1 MKTYK
6 EMKQQQELNE
16 LNILRT
22 GSALVFGNNVRN
34 AGNKLQRNTSNAISD
49 FSTAKKQDETDKKID
64 AMLDGLAELSQA
76 VFQQRIML
84 GNMTGISVSQSI
96 LNQRTNKEITKLL
109 KRR

>member
-1 MKTYK
+1 MKTYT
-6 EMKQQQELNE
+6 EMKQEQELNE

-34 AGNKLQRNTSNAISD
+34 AGNKVQQNIRNAIGH
-49 FSTAKKQDETDKKID
+49 FSKAKSQDETDKKID
-64 AMLDGLAELSQA
+64 AMLDGLTELAQA
-76 VFQQRIML
+76 KYQQRIML

-96 LNQRTNKEITKLL
+96 LNQRTNKELTKLL